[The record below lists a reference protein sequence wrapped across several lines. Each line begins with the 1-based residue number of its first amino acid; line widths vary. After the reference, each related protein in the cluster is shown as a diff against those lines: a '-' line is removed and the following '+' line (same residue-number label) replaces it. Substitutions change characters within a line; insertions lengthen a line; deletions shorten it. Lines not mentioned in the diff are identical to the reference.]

1 MKEFSDMTAIP
12 SEKLAIDGGT
22 PVRDANT
29 RSWVQWPIY
38 DETEEKALLDVLRSG
53 QWWYVGGEQ
62 GAAAEQ
68 EFAASQDAKYAVAC
82 ANGTVALEIVLRALG
97 VGCGDEVIVP
107 PYTFVATASAVLAVG
122 ATPVFVD
129 IQGDTWNIDPLL
141 IEPAITSR
149 TKAIIPVHIAGR
161 PADMDAILDIA
172 KRHSLYVIED
182 AAQAHGA
189 AWRGTRVGALGH
201 LGTFSFQ
208 ASKNVNA
215 GEGGMIVSNDEELA
229 DAAWSVTNVG
239 RVRSGRW
246 YEHRVLGGN
255 YRLTEF
261 QSAILRTQ
269 LARLPEQTARR
280 AENATYLRSLLA
292 SVPGILL
299 AYHDPRITTHANHL
313 FTFRVVPD
321 YFGGKSHEEFLAA
334 LEAEGIPCS
343 AGYVPLYKE
352 GLFARV
358 AQKSVAWCQAAR
370 DIDYPHLNLPVCE
383 QICRDTVWLQ
393 QYQLLGTSQD
403 MEDIATAIARIQKV
417 WGK

>member
-1 MKEFSDMTAIP
+1 MTAIV
-12 SEKLAIDGGT
+12 SDTLAINGGS
-22 PVRDANT
+22 PVRDT
-29 RSWVQWPIY
+29 DLHPWPQWPIY
-38 DETEEKALLDVLRSG
+38 DETEEKALLNVLRSG

-62 GAAAEQ
+62 GAAAEK

-97 VGCGDEVIVP
+97 IGCGDEVIVP
-107 PYTFVATASAVLAVG
+107 PYTFVATASAVLAVS

-141 IEPAITSR
+141 IEPAITPR

-161 PADMDAILDIA
+161 PADMDAVLEIA
-172 KRHSLYVIED
+172 KRHNLYVIED

-208 ASKNVNA
+208 ASKNVNS
-215 GEGGMIVSNDEELA
+215 GEGGMIVSNDEQLA

-246 YEHRVLGGN
+246 YEHQVLGGN
-255 YRLTEF
+255 HRLTEF

-269 LARLPEQTARR
+269 LARLPEQTAKR
-280 AENATYLRSLLA
+280 AENAAYLRSLLK

-299 AYHDPRITTHANHL
+299 AYDDPRITTHANHL
-313 FTFRVVPD
+313 FTFRVVQD
-321 YFGGKSHEEFLAA
+321 HFGGKSHEEFLNA
-334 LEAEGIPCS
+334 LIAEGIPCS

-358 AQKSVAWCQAAR
+358 AHKQGAWCQVSRA
-370 DIDYPHLNLPVCE
+370 IDYPALNLPVCE
-383 QICRDTVWLQ
+383 QVCRDTVWLQ
-393 QYQLLGTSQD
+393 QHHLLGSRQD
-403 MEDIATAIARIQKV
+403 MEDIATAIQRIQRV
-417 WGK
+417 WGQKTE

>member
-1 MKEFSDMTAIP
+1 MTDT
-12 SEKLAIDGGT
+12 LAVEGGK
-22 PVRDANT
+22 PIRDLT
-29 RSWVQWPIY
+29 LRPWPQWPIY
-38 DETEEKALLDVLRSG
+38 DQTEADALLEVLHSG

-62 GAAAEQ
+62 GSAIEQ
-68 EFAASQDAKYAVAC
+68 EFAAFHDAKYGVAC

-129 IQGDTWNIDPLL
+129 IQGDTWNIDPVL
-141 IEPAITSR
+141 IEPAITPR

-161 PADMDAILDIA
+161 PADMDAVLSIA
-172 KRHSLYVIED
+172 QKHHLFVIED

-189 AWRGTRVGALGH
+189 EWRGSKVGALGH
-201 LGTFSFQ
+201 FGTFSFQ
-208 ASKNVNA
+208 ASKNLNA
-215 GEGGMIVSNDEELA
+215 GEGGMIISNDEELA
-229 DAAWSVTNVG
+229 DAAWSVTHVG

-261 QSAILRTQ
+261 QSALLRTQ
-269 LARLPEQTARR
+269 LKRLPEQTVRR
-280 AENATYLRSLLA
+280 ADNAAYLTSLLK
-292 SVPGILL
+292 SIPGILL
-299 AYHDPRITTHANHL
+299 AYPDARITTHANHL
-313 FTFRVVPD
+313 FTFRVVHE
-321 YFGGKSHEEFLAA
+321 YFGGKSHEEFLNA

-358 AQKSVAWCQAAR
+358 AHRQGAWCQAGR
-370 DIDYPHLNLPVCE
+370 PIDYPNLHLPVCE
-383 QICRDTVWLQ
+383 QVCRDTVWLQ
-393 QYQLLGTSQD
+393 QYQLLGTHQD
-403 MEDIATAIARIQKV
+403 MDDIATAISKIQNV
-417 WGK
+417 WRKSA

>member
-1 MKEFSDMTAIP
+1 MTAIV
-12 SEKLAIDGGT
+12 SHTLAIDGGS

-38 DETEEKALLDVLRSG
+38 DETEEKALLQVLHSG

-62 GAAAEQ
+62 GAAAER
-68 EFAASQDAKYAVAC
+68 EFAESQDAKYAVAC

-122 ATPVFVD
+122 GTPVFVD

-141 IEPAITSR
+141 IEPAITTR

-161 PADMDAILDIA
+161 PADMDAVLDIA
-172 KRHSLYVIED
+172 KRHNLYVIED

-215 GEGGMIVSNDEELA
+215 GEGGMIVSNDEQLA

-246 YEHRVLGGN
+246 YEHQVLGGN

-261 QSAILRTQ
+261 QSAIMRTQ
-269 LARLPEQTARR
+269 LARLPEQTAKR
-280 AENATYLRSLLA
+280 AENALYLRSLLK

-299 AYHDPRITTHANHL
+299 AYDDPRITTHANHL
-313 FTFRVVPD
+313 FTFRVVQD
-321 YFGGKSHEEFLAA
+321 YFGGKSHEEFLNA

-352 GLFARV
+352 GVFARV
-358 AQKSVAWCQAAR
+358 AHKQGAWCHINRA
-370 DIDYPHLNLPVCE
+370 IDYPTLNLPVCE

-393 QYQLLGTSQD
+393 QYQLLGTRED
-403 MEDIATAIARIQKV
+403 MEDIAAAIQKIQRA
-417 WGK
+417 WR